1 MATNRMKVVNSYGD
15 AILILSLVF
24 HLERLL
30 FLCNK
35 DLGDPKLEL
44 KVRELV
50 L

>member
-15 AILILSLVF
+15 AILVLSLVF
-24 HLERLL
+24 HLERLP
-30 FLCNK
+30 CNK

-44 KVRELV
+44 KARELV